1 MISGTI
7 NQDLEAL
14 DQIEVL
20 GPTGKSLTVD
30 ALLDTGFNGYLT
42 LTPNEVAAIGLLWTR
57 RDQGTLADGSI
68 QLFDVYQADVVWNG
82 GYRAIEVQSVDAEH
96 LLGMSLLLGHN
107 VQLRV
112 AVGGTVT
119 ILATP

>member
-14 DQIEVL
+14 VQIEVL

-42 LTPNEVAAIGLLWTR
+42 LTPKEVVAIGLLWTR

-68 QLFDVYQADVVWNG
+68 QLFDVYQANVVWNG
-82 GYRAIEVQSVDAEH
+82 GYRAIEVQSVNAEH
-96 LLGMSLLLGHN
+96 LLGMSLLLGHD
-107 VQLRV
+107 VLLRV
-112 AVGGTVT
+112 AVGGPVT
-119 ILATP
+119 IAAIP